1 MRAGPPA
8 DQAGQVGQDARDRKD
23 GRGEES
29 ALDKALRELLVG
41 EEKVR
46 IDPATGQLV
55 APGGEKSSLTD
66 PPEPPTIL

>member
-29 ALDKALRELLVG
+29 ALDKALPELLVG